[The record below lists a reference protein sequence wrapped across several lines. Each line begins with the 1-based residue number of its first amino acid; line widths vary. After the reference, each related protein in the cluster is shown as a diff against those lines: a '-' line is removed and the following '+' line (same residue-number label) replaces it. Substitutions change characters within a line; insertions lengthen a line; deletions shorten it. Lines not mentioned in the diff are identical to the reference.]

1 MDITLSILIPTRN
14 RKEEIT
20 SLLSIIDK
28 CKHKNIEFII
38 SDNSDKP
45 LELKSFDSLKYI
57 HPKKIL
63 NMSENW
69 NLLLSKASGKYLTF
83 LGDDDAFIPT
93 ELEKLAIY
101 AESSFADIIWTNHAG
116 YGWPIENQDGNFFQ
130 IIEKNSKKLKL
141 ERLRQEVLKINH
153 RIDVP
158 VPYSRVLFNRKILDN
173 FLKKFPDEK
182 FCTRIPDISAGVK
195 IALLSQTQENYN
207 RTVFISGASKSSNG
221 RTFINN
227 KILVGPYDFANLKFN
242 PYPSG
247 KLSKLKMPIP
257 LGFIALYEA
266 FNSSISQLGLNSYG
280 SETWIVFKSVYFTTD
295 VKRQKIVSDELWP
308 EHRNVIL
315 IAYLFH
321 VLFAKVGKN
330 LNSKR
335 LKYINLGIGLLFRRK
350 KIVSVVGPGIS
361 NTDKLVNYLEKSNL
375 WGSKNRKISL
385 FVD

>member
-1 MDITLSILIPTRN
+1 MEITLSILIPTRN

-20 SLLSIIDK
+20 SLISIIDK

-45 LELKSFDSLKYI
+45 LELKSFNSLRCI
-57 HPKKIL
+57 RPKKIL

-69 NLLLSKASGKYLTF
+69 NLLLSEASGRYLTF

-93 ELEKLAIY
+93 ELKKLAAY
-101 AESSFADIIWTNHAG
+101 AESSLADVIWTNHAG
-116 YGWPIENQDGNFFQ
+116 YGWPIDNQDGNFFQ
-130 IIEKNSKKLKL
+130 IIEKNSKKMKL
-141 ERLRQEVLKINH
+141 EKLRQEVMKINH
-153 RIDVP
+153 KIDIP
-158 VPYSRVLFNRKILDN
+158 VPYSRVLFNRNILDN
-173 FLKKFPDEK
+173 FWKKFPSEK

-247 KLSKLKMPIP
+247 KLSKLKIPIP
-257 LGFIALYEA
+257 LGFIAFYEA
-266 FNSSISQLGLNSYG
+266 FNSSISQLGLTSYG

-295 VKRQKIVSDELWP
+295 VKKQKIISKEIWP
-308 EHRNVIL
+308 EYRNVIL
-315 IAYLFH
+315 IAYLLH
-321 VLFAKVGKN
+321 VLFSKVGKN

-335 LKYINLGIGLLFRRK
+335 FKYINLGIGVLFKRK
-350 KIVSVVGPGIS
+350 TIVSVVGPGIS
-361 NTDKLVNYLEKSNL
+361 NTNKLVNYLEKSNL
-375 WGSKNRKISL
+375 LGSKKRKISL